1 MDITSGRNVQG
12 TDITSKGNVQ
22 KTDTQNQFTVQ
33 EKNIQGTDIT
43 NERNVQGTDIT
54 SEKNVQILYTQNQ
67 YMYTQGM
74 YRGQTLHTN
83 HFTVQVLIKP
93 VYSTCIHRKCTGM
106 EPN

>member
-1 MDITSGRNVQG
+1 MGQG
-12 TDITSKGNVQ
+12 TDNTSERNL
-22 KTDTQNQFTVQ
+22 
-33 EKNIQGTDIT
+33 QGTDIT